1 MFGVKQWRKNWK
13 WNWAEHAGLWRSK
26 DQHTSVGVVLRRLV
40 LIGPTIS
47 LTNFFIAKKAPEEPE
62 YPATRDM
69 DWFIFCSSAIVT
81 AILFWVSRPD
91 FPAVS
96 FWWRCLLGCIAAYRI
111 FDSMSYRLYYIFFK
125 SSWKPWRESRRSLGI
140 ALANL
145 YEAVISYG
153 ILFLLSG
160 EIYDGCK
167 RLSGAWNAA
176 YFSATTITT
185 LGYGDYHPTG
195 GFSRFLVITELFTG
209 ATFLVVI
216 IPSLVSLLSESGR
229 LTPGAYPAAH
239 LESEIRR
246 RAYERW
252 ERRGRDSGCDKE
264 DWLDAENEILGLKH
278 ESWFYKPLQAIIY
291 KIWGKVWRRSNR
303 GDGN

>member
-26 DQHTSVGVVLRRLV
+26 DQHTSVLRRLV

-125 SSWKPWRESRRSLGI
+125 SSWKPWRDSRRSLGI

-153 ILFLLSG
+153 IL
-160 EIYDGCK
+160 
-167 RLSGAWNAA
+167 
-176 YFSATTITT
+176 
-185 LGYGDYHPTG
+185 YGDYHPTG
-195 GFSRFLVITELFTG
+195 GFSRFLVIAELFTG

-252 ERRGRDSGCDKE
+252 ERRGRDSGRDKE
-264 DWLDAENEILGLKH
+264 DWLDAEHEVLGLKH